1 MSEEITEIKL
11 RIDPDNVTL
20 NDLCMLEDQ
29 EATALQVRD
38 FLARCVVGE
47 NDEPIGKD
55 KALEI
60 VGAMSLT
67 KLKVLTQSLSEQLKD
82 LSEVPPTKGNK

>member
-1 MSEEITEIKL
+1 MSDEIKL

-20 NDLCMLEDQ
+20 NDLIMLEDQ

-47 NDEPIGKD
+47 DNQPIGKNEAV
-55 KALEI
+55 KI
-60 VGAMSLT
+60 VGEMSLT
-67 KLKVLTQSLSEQLKD
+67 KLRVLTQSLSEQLKD
-82 LSEVPPTKGNK
+82 LSQVPPTKGNK